1 MGLKDILQWDSL
13 KTRVTLLSLGVFMIG
28 IWSLSFYSIRLL
40 RKDLHALLGD
50 QQFATVSALA
60 ADINES
66 LEEHL
71 AALTTV
77 AASIDQSTMGSLPGL
92 QAVLKQRP
100 ILGNLFNGGVV
111 VHGIDGTAIAD
122 VPLVAGRI
130 GVNYM
135 DIDVVAAALKEGRS
149 TVGAPVMGKRLRVP
163 VFGMAVPIRDAQG
176 QVTGALSGVTHLG
189 KSSFLDTLAQ
199 NHSGKSDAYMLVA
212 RRQRMLI
219 TAADPRLRMVALP
232 APGQNALIDS
242 FVQGYEG
249 SGVTVNPLGVEVL
262 GSAKGIPVADWYVAI
277 ARPTAEVFGPID
289 AMQRR
294 MLLAALAMT
303 LLVGALT
310 WWLLKR
316 QLSPLL
322 DTVRT
327 LTDLRDANQL
337 PQALP
342 IARQD
347 EIGELIGGFNRLL
360 ATLARREATLRE
372 SEVRYRSFFQASP
385 DAILVH
391 RHDIIIFAND
401 AMARLLHSDSVT
413 ALIGRNWHDL
423 VAEEDWPVTEL
434 RVAMLVSGEAAQLPP
449 LERHHLTLDGQ
460 VVSVESTGARIIFDG
475 EPAVLTVIRD
485 ITARKQSEAQ
495 RLADA
500 RQQRDTLVREVHHR
514 IKNNLQSV
522 AGLLQ
527 RELGSFPEL
536 TPFLQTAI
544 SQVHA
549 IALVHGLQ
557 SDVPDETIRLCD
569 SIRNICQ
576 AVAELS
582 MRPVHFHIDDE
593 QTGFLPA
600 SIASDEAVSIALVLN
615 ELILNA
621 IKHSPPEGFAPTVSL
636 TADGSSAHILIRNAV
651 INKPRF
657 DINLGRGLGTGLRL
671 VHSLLP
677 DQGAQLR
684 HELDGAGCMLTS
696 LKLTPPVIGSIHCKN
711 RIDYHGKDS
720 PGR

>member
-1 MGLKDILQWDSL
+1 MGLKDMLQWDSL
-13 KTRVTLLSLGVFMIG
+13 KTRVTLLSLGVFLIG

-40 RKDLHALLGD
+40 RKDLHTLLGD

-66 LEEHL
+66 LEEHM

-77 AASIDQSTMGSLPGL
+77 AASIDQTTMGSLPGL
-92 QAVLKQRP
+92 QALLNQRP
-100 ILGNLFNGGVV
+100 ILGNLFNGGVI

-122 VPLVAGRI
+122 VPLAAGRI

-135 DIDVVAAALKEGRS
+135 DIAVVAVALKEGRS
-149 TVGAPVMGKRLRVP
+149 TVGAPVMGKRLGVP

-189 KSSFLDTLAQ
+189 KSSFLDKLAQ

-212 RRQRMLI
+212 KRQRVLI
-219 TAADPRLRMVALP
+219 TATDPRLRMVALP
-232 APGQNALIDS
+232 APGQNALVDRFI
-242 FVQGYEG
+242 QGYEG

-289 AMQRR
+289 AMQQR

-310 WWLLKR
+310 WWMLKR

-322 DTVRT
+322 DTART
-327 LTDLRDANQL
+327 LTALRDANQH

-372 SEVRYRSFFQASP
+372 SEERYRSFFQASP
-385 DAILVH
+385 DAIFVH
-391 RHDIIIFAND
+391 RQDIIIFAND
-401 AMARLLHSDSVT
+401 ATARLFHADSVT
-413 ALIGRNWHDL
+413 SLIGRDWHEML
-423 VAEEDWPVTEL
+423 VPDDWQITDS
-434 RVAMLVSGEAAQLPP
+434 RVATLISGEASQMPP
-449 LERHHLTLDGQ
+449 LERRHLALDGQ
-460 VVSVESTGARIIFDG
+460 VVSVESAGARIIFDG

-527 RELGSFPEL
+527 RELGRFPDL
-536 TPFLQTAI
+536 TPSLQTAI

-557 SDVPDETIRLCD
+557 SDDPHETIRLCD
-569 SIRNICQ
+569 SVRNICKT
-576 AVAELS
+576 VAELS
-582 MRPVHFHIDDE
+582 MRPVHFQIEDE
-593 QTGFLPA
+593 QTSFLA
-600 SIASDEAVSIALVLN
+600 VKIACDEAVSVALVLN

-621 IKHSPPEGFAPTVSL
+621 VKHSPPEGFAPTVSL
-636 TADGSSAHILIRNAV
+636 TADGSSAHIVIRNAV
-651 INKPRF
+651 ISKPRF
-657 DINLGRGLGTGLRL
+657 DINMGRGLGTGLRL

-677 DQGAQLR
+677 DQGAQLH
-684 HELDGAGCMLTS
+684 HELDEAGFMLTS
-696 LKLTPPVIGSIHCKN
+696 LKLTPPVIGSIHWKEP
-711 RIDYHGKDS
+711 D
-720 PGR
+720 